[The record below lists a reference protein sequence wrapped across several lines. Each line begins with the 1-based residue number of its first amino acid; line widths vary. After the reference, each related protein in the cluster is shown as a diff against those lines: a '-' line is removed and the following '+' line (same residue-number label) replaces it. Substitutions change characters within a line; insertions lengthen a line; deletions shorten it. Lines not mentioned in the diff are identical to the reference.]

1 MSAFDPGGG
10 MRRRE
15 NNDGFTLIELLVV
28 VAIIGIV
35 AAIAVPGLLRARQAG
50 NEASA
55 IGTMSAINKAQ
66 ISFAATCGNNLYA
79 PNLTALG
86 TGPGGTFGV
95 SAYISPDLGAANT
108 VSKSGYL
115 ITMGSTG
122 GPIAT
127 APPACNV
134 VVGPGQ
140 ATAGYWATALADT
153 GGGSRDFGTNAGGTI
168 YYVAAGG
175 ALAMTDIS
183 SAGTPLH

>member
-1 MSAFDPGGG
+1 MAGKAHS
-10 MRRRE
+10 
-15 NNDGFTLIELLVV
+15 DGFTLIELLVV

-35 AAIAVPGLLRARQAG
+35 ASIAVPGLLRARQSG

-55 IGTMSAINKAQ
+55 IGAMSAINQAQ
-66 ISFAATCGNNLYA
+66 IAFASTCGNNLFA

-86 TGPGGTFGV
+86 TGPGGTALV
-95 SAYISPDLGAANT
+95 NAYISPDLGAANT
-108 VSKSGYL
+108 VSKNGYT

-140 ATAGYWATALADT
+140 ATMGYWATALAS
-153 GGGSRDFGTNAGGTI
+153 GNGGSRDFGTNGAGTI
-168 YYVAAGG
+168 YFVLTGG
-175 ALAMTDIS
+175 ALGMTDINS
-183 SAGTPLH
+183 TGTPLH